1 MSVLPRGSWQK
12 SSGSSRTMAIRAW
25 GHTPRAPRTL
35 FSSLIPVV
43 IIIACIM
50 SHSGLSEA
58 SLVEFTSFLVP
69 EALYE
74 IVATVIREAY
84 ANSDLALSVSL
95 GALLWTASSSSTAL
109 ARGLNA
115 VYDVEEERDWI
126 HRTVVSLLSVIVL
139 IALLVGAIYLIFRG
153 KVIRMLA
160 MAMPGMIEPN
170 VLENLSS
177 TLVMLG
183 VGILIFSLCCRRGRA
198 ILSSRCRGRC
208 LQRLLGS
215 PSRLGFAFTWT
226 TARASR
232 SFTAALRPS
241 PCSSF
246 GCTASFSSCWRADS
260 STAIG
265 RSLGADA

>member
-1 MSVLPRGSWQK
+1 MTKDEHTAMGLVAKVKRVVRDYGDTSMGTHA
-12 SSGSSRTMAIRAW
+12 SSTAYFV
-25 GHTPRAPRTL
+25 

-58 SLVEFTSFLVP
+58 SLVEFTSFLEP

-95 GALLWTASSSSTAL
+95 GALLWTASSGSTAL

-183 VGILIFSLCCRRGRA
+183 VGILIFSLCYTY
-198 ILSSRCRGRC
+198 L
-208 LQRLLGS
+208 
-215 PSRLGFAFTWT
+215 PSGTREFKQ
-226 TARASR
+226 
-232 SFTAALRPS
+232 
-241 PCSSF
+241 
-246 GCTASFSSCWRADS
+246 
-260 STAIG
+260 
-265 RSLGADA
+265 